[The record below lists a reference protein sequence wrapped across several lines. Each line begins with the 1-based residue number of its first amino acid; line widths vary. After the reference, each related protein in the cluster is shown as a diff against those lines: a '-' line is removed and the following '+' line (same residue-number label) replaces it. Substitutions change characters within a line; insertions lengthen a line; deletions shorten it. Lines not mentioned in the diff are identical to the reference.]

1 MGLPFSGNGTPIDFS
16 DIQTTFG
23 GANPISMSEYYR
35 GGAYVTDNNVN
46 VPTNEFTITSV
57 SWSASVAI
65 IGISGSTVIPIGTS
79 VVIAGMTPSGYNGT
93 YTVTVSSAG
102 TFRYALA
109 TDPNIAN
116 VFTITSASWLASV
129 VTIVISGA
137 TVITVG
143 TSVIV
148 AGMTPSGYNGTYT
161 VTVSSAG
168 TFRYA
173 LATNPGVATVFGTAT
188 RSTVFGTAT
197 TATGTF
203 PIAVGNF
210 YGASKQFSFA
220 ISANT
225 ADIYADSAYLTA
237 KGWDGASYFQMT
249 INAGIYVYSTS
260 APAAGPPNDALLI
273 KGSFPYGFG
282 VVNNGYI
289 LGKGGAG
296 GYATSGST
304 TNLAGR
310 QGGPALGISNTFT
323 TATMSV
329 INNSGAYIA
338 GGGGGG
344 AGMRNSG
351 GEIWGGGGG
360 GAGGGSGGQAYQSR
374 GGFTLGSPG
383 GGGAVGVAGGNGS
396 GNGASGGGGGG
407 AGGGGGGYVL
417 DGISSTRNGGGS
429 GGGGGRILP
438 GTGGANG
445 NSAADGGAGNAVGG
459 SISSGGDNVG
469 AAGGGGWGAAGGN
482 FSSSQGTVS
491 GGAGGA
497 AIDKNGSTVTVTNS
511 GTIYGS
517 TLA

>member
-46 VPTNEFTITSV
+46 VPTNEFTITSA

-102 TFRYALA
+102 SFRYAK
-109 TDPNIAN
+109 
-116 VFTITSASWLASV
+116 
-129 VTIVISGA
+129 
-137 TVITVG
+137 
-143 TSVIV
+143 
-148 AGMTPSGYNGTYT
+148 
-161 VTVSSAG
+161 
-168 TFRYA
+168 
-173 LATNPGVATVFGTAT
+173 ATNPGVATVFGTAT
-188 RSTVFGTAT
+188 TAI
-197 TATGTF
+197 GTF

-210 YGASKQFSFA
+210 YGASKKFSFA

-296 GYATSGST
+296 GFATSGST
-304 TNLAGR
+304 TNLTGKV
-310 QGGPALGISNTFT
+310 GGPALGISNTFT
-323 TATMSV
+323 TDTMSI

-511 GTIYGS
+511 GTVYGS
-517 TLA
+517 ILA